1 MLLVCYWGHIPA
13 AEYRK
18 VIVGLSFPSVHILCI
33 LIRNIRSWLMK
44 AMDSKMIKMPIQW
57 ITSSLFQ
64 KMRDGTRLQ
73 RQLTRLKLVP

>member
-1 MLLVCYWGHIPA
+1 
-13 AEYRK
+13 
-18 VIVGLSFPSVHILCI
+18 
-33 LIRNIRSWLMK
+33 MK

-73 RQLTRLKLVP
+73 RQLTRLKLVL